1 MKNITSSVIIGLAII
16 ITATILGSAFKNR
29 YNYQDTIKVTGLGKQ
44 DFTSDLVVWS
54 GYFIRKSDQ
63 ISTGYN
69 LLDQDRE
76 AIKQYLAEKGL
87 PAESIVFSS
96 VDINRDYESY
106 YDERGKYVSRFTG
119 YSLSQNV
126 TIESN
131 DVDRVENISREVTEL
146 LNKGVEFYSNSP
158 SYYYTRLDSLK
169 LDLIAS
175 ATEDATKRAKNIAE
189 NAGSE
194 LGELKS
200 ASMGVFQIIAQN
212 SNEEYSWGGAF
223 NTISKRKTANVTVK
237 LEFEVD

>member
-1 MKNITSSVIIGLAII
+1 MKNIASSIIIGIAVIV
-16 ITATILGSAFKNR
+16 TATILGNAFKDR
-29 YNYQDTIKVTGLGKQ
+29 YKYQDTIKVTGLGKE
-44 DFTSDLVVWS
+44 DFTSDLVVWT

-63 ISTGYN
+63 ISAGYE
-69 LLDQDRE
+69 LLNQDRE
-76 AIKQYLAEKGL
+76 SIKQYLTEKGL

-106 YDERGKYVSRFTG
+106 YDEKGKYISKFSG

-126 TIESN
+126 TVESS

-158 SYYYTRLDSLK
+158 AYYYTKLDSLK
-169 LDLIAS
+169 INLIAS
-175 ATEDATKRAKNIAE
+175 ATEDATKRAANIAS
-189 NAGSE
+189 NAGSS
-194 LGELKS
+194 LGDLKS

-223 NTISKRKTANVTVK
+223 NTVSKRKTANVTVK